1 MKVLITGATGRV
13 GRALYIRLYPEHE
26 VLGYDQ
32 APSSTADVVAPLE
45 DTDRLRRALA
55 GVDAVVHTAALHAP
69 HVGVC
74 SEAEFERVN
83 VHCTAELLRLALAA
97 GIRRFIFTSTTAL
110 YGAAATSDGQSA
122 WITEDTVPRP
132 RTIYHRTKLQAES
145 LLEAAADRG
154 ELDVTV
160 LRMSRCFPEPAPF
173 MATYRLHRGVDAR
186 DVADAHAAALES
198 SVGGFRR
205 FIVSGVTPFIP
216 EDCKELFESAP
227 TALRRRAPELVA
239 EFEQR
244 GWELPGS
251 IDRVYCSH
259 EAVKELGWNPQ
270 YGSGEVLAEYDRHS
284 PEVLPP
290 LRLVGA
296 RR

>member
-1 MKVLITGATGRV
+1 MKVLITGASGRV
-13 GRALYIRLYPEHE
+13 GLAIYIRLYPGHE

-32 APSSTADVVAPLE
+32 APSSTADVVGSLE
-45 DTDRLRRALA
+45 DTDRLRDALA

-69 HVGVC
+69 HVGVR

-83 VHCTAELLRLALAA
+83 VHCTSDLARLSVAA
-97 GIRRFIFTSTTAL
+97 GVRRFIFTSTTAL
-110 YGAAATSDGQSA
+110 YGAAATPRGQA
-122 WITEDTVPRP
+122 GWVTEDTVPQP
-132 RTIYHRTKLQAES
+132 RTIYHRTKLQAET
-145 LLEAAADRG
+145 LLEEVAARG

-160 LRMSRCFPEPAPF
+160 LRMSRCFPEPAPV
-173 MATYRLHRGVDAR
+173 MAAYRLHRGVDAR

-198 SVGGFRR
+198 RRCGFRR
-205 FIVSGVTPFIP
+205 FIISGATPFVP
-216 EDCKELFESAP
+216 GDCKELLESAP
-227 TALRRRAPELVA
+227 AGLRRRAPELVA
-239 EFEQR
+239 EFERR

-259 EAVKELGWNPQ
+259 KAARELGWNPQ
-270 YGSGEVLAEYDRHS
+270 YGFGEVLAEYDRHS

-290 LRLVGA
+290 PRLVGT